1 MSKWRTS
8 EEKAEMGL
16 SRSIVRKIDVAA
28 HKLVN
33 SFAFGR
39 TPYLYINDKIVGKG
53 FFLLSDVFF
62 LLLNTGLW

>member
-28 HKLVN
+28 YKLVN

-39 TPYLYINDKIVGKG
+39 TPYLYIYDKIVGKG
-53 FFLLSDVFF
+53 FFYSQMFF
-62 LLLNTGLW
+62 FFY